1 MEYKGELLDAKK
13 YYKYALKLDSNNSTI
28 IAKLLNVASKLS
40 DFNTVKIYLSKIN
53 SLGINDNQSINPYLL
68 SHLDDDPNNHYIRAK
83 NFYNSF
89 FRRPV
94 VGFNYINKTTMS
106 VVRIKQKK
114 NTKSVNDWRDP
125 LYLNNLLTDQEKM
138 ALKFSDLMDKTPNAI
153 NEEFYEELAE
163 HFSIP
168 EIVELGAFI
177 GFNIGF
183 HRFFGTLQFY
193 PMFSPEG
200 ELVDQEKS
208 KEAYGDKP
216 VSHRSFGNAQ

>member
-1 MEYKGELLDAKK
+1 MRSASSEQQG
-13 YYKYALKLDSNNSTI
+13 LKADMI
-28 IAKLLNVASKLS
+28 
-40 DFNTVKIYLSKIN
+40 DEGIYN
-53 SLGINDNQSINPYLL
+53 YQQSE
-68 SHLDDDPNNHYIRAK
+68 
-83 NFYNSF
+83 
-89 FRRPV
+89 V
-94 VGFNYINKTTMS
+94 
-106 VVRIKQKK
+106 
-114 NTKSVNDWRDP
+114 
-125 LYLNNLLTDQEKM
+125 LTDQEKM

-216 VSHRSFGNAQ
+216 VSHKSFGNAQ